1 MTSPSG
7 PDAARRVL
15 ALAPIRHACHAC
27 AACCH
32 GWRVT
37 LHDDDE
43 AARIARHGEALGV
56 AAPIDNGA
64 LRQADGRC
72 VFLGDDDLCRIHARF
87 GAAEKPRVCQLYPR
101 LSVLAEDGLRL
112 GADPS
117 CSSTWRSHADGP
129 RLDLSLPMIP
139 HDDERPPDYA
149 AREEELL
156 TLMRPPGASVASLV
170 AHLSGDTR
178 HLPALPPAFV
188 SHALAR
194 MRAARGLL
202 SHPAAGR
209 VTLGA
214 LAATRELLA
223 AIDPTRPTGPTP
235 PLVLSDEVSAFTLE
249 VARRTL
255 FLRLG
260 EYDLTPDALVLL
272 VLAGSVAC
280 ATADPRIERFG
291 PALSGW
297 SRVSRLP
304 GAWRFVFPTPAALR
318 AFTAPG

>member
-43 AARIARHGEALGV
+43 AARITRHGEALGV
-56 AAPIDNGA
+56 TDPIEHGA

-101 LSVLAEDGLRL
+101 LAVLAEDGLRL

-139 HDDERPPDYA
+139 HDDERPPGYA
-149 AREEELL
+149 AREEALL
-156 TLMRPPGASVASLV
+156 TLMRPSSASVASLV
-170 AHLSGDTR
+170 AHLSGDAR

-188 SHALAR
+188 SHALLR

-209 VTLGA
+209 VTLAA
-214 LAATRELLA
+214 LASTRELLA
-223 AIDPTRPTGPTP
+223 ALDPTQPPP
-235 PLVLSDEVSAFTLE
+235 PLTLSDEVSAFTLE

-255 FLRLG
+255 FLRLA
-260 EYDLTPDALVLL
+260 EYDLTPDAQVLF
-272 VLAGSVAC
+272 VLAGAVAC
-280 ATADPRIERFG
+280 AAAEPQIERFG
-291 PALSGW
+291 PALAGW

-304 GAWRFVFPTPAALR
+304 GAWRFVFPNPAALR
-318 AFTAPG
+318 AFTTPA